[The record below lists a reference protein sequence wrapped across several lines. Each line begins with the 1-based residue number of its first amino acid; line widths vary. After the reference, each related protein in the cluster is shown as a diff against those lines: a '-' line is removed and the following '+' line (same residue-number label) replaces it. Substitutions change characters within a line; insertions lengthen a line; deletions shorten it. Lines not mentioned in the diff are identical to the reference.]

1 MILKKV
7 LLSTLLVTGLTITS
21 CSSDDMPTQDQTS
34 NYTVPATYT
43 FERNST
49 TTVDFS
55 GQSSRL
61 LMLEEMGNLIKTAA
75 NNGTQA
81 NKDVLIN
88 MYSNTNNAFSSAV
101 LNTSG
106 KQLKDKTAAS
116 KDYFELYQGGG
127 TTTEKLNVQ
136 AFFET
141 QLTLA
146 EEASLGTNAAAGVS
160 GFYLDGTSKRLFAAN
175 GLEPQQVLL
184 KGMMGASFI
193 DQVLNNY
200 LSKNK
205 LDEGT
210 NKINNSNKI
219 VETGKTYTTMEHNW
233 DEAYGY
239 IYGVDGTKFWA
250 SYISQVNADVDF
262 NTLTTDLDL
271 AFRTGR
277 AAIVANDY
285 TTRDAQINII
295 KMKLA
300 MVPAVRAVFYLQEGK
315 GKLATDNGAKSFH
328 ALSEAY
334 GFIMSLRYTNNPTTN
349 SPYFT
354 KSEVDAMLA
363 NMISGTNGL
372 WDIDTLGAKLD
383 TISLQIA
390 TKFGFTVTQAATV
403 N

>member
-1 MILKKV
+1 MTLNKV
-7 LLSTLLVTGLTITS
+7 LLSTLLMTALTITS
-21 CSSDDMPTQDQTS
+21 CSNDDNSEQTP

-43 FERNST
+43 FERSSS

-61 LMLEEMGNLIKTAA
+61 LMLEEMGNNIKTAA
-75 NNGTQA
+75 TNGTVASQS
-81 NKDVLIN
+81 VLTN
-88 MYSNTNNAFSSAV
+88 MYSNTNNAFETTA

-116 KDYFELYQGGG
+116 KDYFQLFLGGG
-127 TTTEKLNVQ
+127 TTTEKISVQ

-146 EEASLGTNAAAGVS
+146 NTASLGTAASAGVAGS
-160 GFYLDGTSKRLFAAN
+160 YLDGTSKRLFASN

-184 KGMMGASFI
+184 KGMMGASFM
-193 DQVLNNY
+193 DQIVNNY

-210 NKINNSNKI
+210 NKINNTNK
-219 VETGKTYTTMEHNW
+219 VLEDSKTYTTMEHTW

-239 IYGVDGTKFWA
+239 IYGVDGTKFWS
-250 SYISQVNADVDF
+250 SYIDQVNADTDF
-262 NTLTTDLDL
+262 NTVKADINL

-285 TTRDAQINII
+285 TTRDAQIDII
-295 KMKLA
+295 KAKLA
-300 MVPAVRAVFYLQEGK
+300 IVPAVRAVFYLQEGK
-315 GKLATDNGAKSFH
+315 GKLTTDKGAKAFH

-334 GFIMSLRYTNNPTTN
+334 GFIISLRYTNKPGTDK
-349 SPYFT
+349 PYFT
-354 KSEVDAMLA
+354 KAEVDAMLA
-363 NMISGTNGL
+363 NMISGTNGF
-372 WDIDTLGAKLD
+372 WDIDTLGTKLD
-383 TISLQIA
+383 SISAQIA
-390 TKFGFTVTQAATV
+390 TKFGFTVAQAATV